1 MSVVALTGGD
11 IALIVLAAGWA
22 VLVLWLSFVLLNTFR
37 LLESTKMI
45 IDAFREETIPLLREV
60 KTTVEKTNREIDR
73 VDTLLEHANGIVAR
87 VEKLTGLVE
96 EAASSPLV
104 KVISM
109 ASGIRKGFSRGGTR
123 TTPKGTR

>member
-1 MSVVALTGGD
+1 MNVLALTGGD
-11 IALIVLAAGWA
+11 IALIVLAIGWG

-45 IDAFREETIPLLREV
+45 IDAVREETIPLLREV

-73 VDTLLEHANGIVAR
+73 VDTLLEHANGIVGR

-104 KVISM
+104 KVIGM
-109 ASGIRKGFSRGGTR
+109 ASGLRKGFSRAASRG
-123 TTPKGTR
+123 PSKGTR

>member
-1 MSVVALTGGD
+1 MNVVALTGGD
-11 IALIVLAAGWA
+11 IALIVLAIGWG

-60 KTTVEKTNREIDR
+60 KVTVEKTNREIDR
-73 VDTLLEHANGIVAR
+73 VDTMLEHANGIVGR

-96 EAASSPLV
+96 EAATNPLV

-109 ASGIRKGFSRGGTR
+109 ASGIRKGFSRGPSRG
-123 TTPKGTR
+123 TPKATR

>member
-11 IALIVLAAGWA
+11 IALIVLAIGWG

-73 VDTLLEHANGIVAR
+73 VDTLLEHANGIVGR
-87 VEKLTGLVE
+87 VERLTGLVE

-104 KVISM
+104 KVIGL
-109 ASGIRKGFSRGGTR
+109 ASGIRKGFSRGGSR
-123 TTPKGTR
+123 GTPKGTR